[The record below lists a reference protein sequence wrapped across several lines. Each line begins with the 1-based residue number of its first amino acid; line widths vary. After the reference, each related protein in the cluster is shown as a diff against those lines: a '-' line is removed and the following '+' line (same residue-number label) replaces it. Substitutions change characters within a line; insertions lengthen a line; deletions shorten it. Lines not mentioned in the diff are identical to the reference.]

1 MKREK
6 EKLSKGAASGMV
18 ALVFLVLGFQLAIFV
33 VKVVERPRQAGDA
46 RSEPGMTER
55 AGPDLAERTA
65 AGMTERSATGAGQEL
80 GRTAGVGAGRT
91 EESWPGSAGDADLSG
106 RSKSGSAGDA
116 GSPGGSKSGV
126 TGDAD
131 LSGRSKS
138 SSDGDAGL
146 PGGSK
151 SGVDGDADLSGRS
164 KLGGYARPAG
174 GTRASG
180 VKKPGRTW
188 PSDAKKPRRTYE
200 SFAFDPNTVSVADL
214 QRLGLSERQAE
225 SIENYR
231 SKGGRFRSKADFRKM
246 YVVSDTLFAR
256 LEAYIEIPKLEL
268 NTADSAALVALRG
281 IGPYYA
287 RKILDYRERL
297 GGFVDAAQLL
307 EIDGLDADRLAGF
320 SEDVTVDAKKIRKID
335 LWHASDTVL
344 ARHPYIGAK
353 GARSLLRYRQLYD
366 SARWTLPDLA
376 KERALQPENIEK
388 LKKYI
393 EIQ

>member
-1 MKREK
+1 MRKEK

-33 VKVVERPRQAGDA
+33 VKVVERPPRAEDA
-46 RSEPGMTER
+46 RSEPG
-55 AGPDLAERTA
+55 L
-65 AGMTERSATGAGQEL
+65 TERSQPGVAG
-80 GRTAGVGAGRT
+80 
-91 EESWPGSAGDADLSG
+91 
-106 RSKSGSAGDA
+106 KSGSGSVGDA
-116 GSPGGSKSGV
+116 GWPGGSKSDV
-126 TGDAD
+126 T
-131 LSGRSKS
+131 
-138 SSDGDAGL
+138 
-146 PGGSK
+146 
-151 SGVDGDADLSGRS
+151 GDADLSGRS
-164 KLGGYARPAG
+164 KLGGYRRPAG

-188 PSDAKKPRRTYE
+188 PSDARKPGRTYE
-200 SFAFDPNTVSVADL
+200 SFAFDPNTVSMADL

-231 SKGGRFRSKADFRKM
+231 SKGGRFR
-246 YVVSDTLFAR
+246 LFAR

-376 KERALQPENIEK
+376 KERALLPENIEK

>member
-33 VKVVERPRQAGDA
+33 VKVVERPPRAEDA
-46 RSEPGMTER
+46 RSEPGMTEKS
-55 AGPDLAERTA
+55 A
-65 AGMTERSATGAGQEL
+65 AGMTERSAVDMAGGSSSGMTERSAQGVGPELGWTAGSEL
-80 GRTAGVGAGRT
+80 GRTEQPGVAGRSGSGSDGDADVLG
-91 EESWPGSAGDADLSG
+91 ESKSEVDGDADLLG
-106 RSKSGSAGDA
+106 QSKSE
-116 GSPGGSKSGV
+116 
-126 TGDAD
+126 
-131 LSGRSKS
+131 
-138 SSDGDAGL
+138 
-146 PGGSK
+146 
-151 SGVDGDADLSGRS
+151 VDGDADLSGRS

-188 PSDAKKPRRTYE
+188 PSDAKKPGRTYE

-231 SKGGRFRSKADFRKM
+231 SKGGRFRSKEDFRKM

-256 LEAYIEIPKLEL
+256 LEAYIDIPKLEL
-268 NTADSAALVALRG
+268 NRADSAALVALRG

-353 GARSLLRYRQLYD
+353 GARSVLRYRQLYD

-376 KERALQPENIEK
+376 KERALLPENIEK

>member
-1 MKREK
+1 MRKEK

-33 VKVVERPRQAGDA
+33 VKVVERPPRAEDA
-46 RSEPGMTER
+46 WSEPGMTEKS
-55 AGPDLAERTA
+55 A
-65 AGMTERSATGAGQEL
+65 AGMTERSAVDMAGGSSSGMTERSAAGAGQEL
-80 GRTAGVGAGRT
+80 GRTAGAGPGMA

-106 RSKSGSAGDA
+106 RLKSGSAGDA

-131 LSGRSKS
+131 LSGRSK
-138 SSDGDAGL
+138 
-146 PGGSK
+146 
-151 SGVDGDADLSGRS
+151 
-164 KLGGYARPAG
+164 LGGYRRPAG

-188 PSDAKKPRRTYE
+188 PSDARKPGRTYE

-231 SKGGRFRSKADFRKM
+231 SKGGRFRSKEDFRKM

-256 LEAYIEIPKLEL
+256 LEAYIDIPKLEL
-268 NTADSAALVALRG
+268 NMADSAALVALRG

-353 GARSLLRYRQLYD
+353 GARSVLRYRQLYD

-376 KERALQPENIEK
+376 KERALPPENIEK

>member
-33 VKVVERPRQAGDA
+33 VKVVERPRQARDA

-65 AGMTERSATGAGQEL
+65 AGMTERSAAGAGQEL

-91 EESWPGSAGDADLSG
+91 EESG
-106 RSKSGSAGDA
+106 SGS
-116 GSPGGSKSGV
+116 V
-126 TGDAD
+126 
-131 LSGRSKS
+131 
-138 SSDGDAGL
+138 GDAGL

-151 SGVDGDADLSGRS
+151 SDVTGDADLSGRS
-164 KLGGYARPAG
+164 KLGGYRRPAG

-188 PSDAKKPRRTYE
+188 PSDARKPGRTYE

-231 SKGGRFRSKADFRKM
+231 SKGGRFSSKADFRKM

-256 LEAYIEIPKLEL
+256 LEAYIDIPKLEL

-353 GARSLLRYRQLYD
+353 GARSVLRYRQLYD

-376 KERALQPENIEK
+376 KERALPPENIEK

>member
-1 MKREK
+1 M
-6 EKLSKGAASGMV
+6 
-18 ALVFLVLGFQLAIFV
+18 
-33 VKVVERPRQAGDA
+33 AG
-46 RSEPGMTER
+46 T
-55 AGPDLAERTA
+55 
-65 AGMTERSATGAGQEL
+65 EL
-80 GRTAGVGAGRT
+80 GRTAGAGPGMA

-106 RSKSGSAGDA
+106 RLKSGSAGDA

-138 SSDGDAGL
+138 GSDGDAGL

-151 SGVDGDADLSGRS
+151 SDVTGDADLSGRS

-188 PSDAKKPRRTYE
+188 PSDARKPGRTYE

-256 LEAYIEIPKLEL
+256 LEAYIVIPKLEL

-307 EIDGLDADRLAGF
+307 EIEGIDADRFAGF

-353 GARSLLRYRQLYD
+353 GARSVLRYRQLYD

-376 KERALQPENIEK
+376 KERALLPENIEK

>member
-33 VKVVERPRQAGDA
+33 VKVVERPPRAEDA
-46 RSEPGMTER
+46 RSEPGMTEKS
-55 AGPDLAERTA
+55 A
-65 AGMTERSATGAGQEL
+65 AGMTERSAVDMAGGSSSGMTERSAQGVGPELGWTAGSEL
-80 GRTAGVGAGRT
+80 GRTAGAGPGMA

-106 RSKSGSAGDA
+106 RLKSGSAGDA
-116 GSPGGSKSGV
+116 GSPGGSKSDV
-126 TGDAD
+126 T
-131 LSGRSKS
+131 
-138 SSDGDAGL
+138 
-146 PGGSK
+146 
-151 SGVDGDADLSGRS
+151 GDADLSGRS

-188 PSDAKKPRRTYE
+188 PSDAKKPGRTWPSDAKKPGRTYE

-231 SKGGRFRSKADFRKM
+231 SKGGRFRSKEDFRKM

-256 LEAYIEIPKLEL
+256 LEAYIDIPKLEL
-268 NTADSAALVALRG
+268 NRADSAALVALRG

-353 GARSLLRYRQLYD
+353 GARSVLRYRQLYD

-376 KERALQPENIEK
+376 KERALPPENIEK

>member
-1 MKREK
+1 MRKEK

-46 RSEPGMTER
+46 RSEPGMTEKS
-55 AGPDLAERTA
+55 APGVGP
-65 AGMTERSATGAGQEL
+65 EL
-80 GRTAGVGAGRT
+80 GRTEGAAAGMA
-91 EESWPGSAGDADLSG
+91 EISG
-106 RSKSGSAGDA
+106 
-116 GSPGGSKSGV
+116 SGV

-131 LSGRSKS
+131 L
-138 SSDGDAGL
+138 
-146 PGGSK
+146 PGQSK
-151 SGVDGDADLSGRS
+151 SGVDGNAELSDRS

-174 GTRASG
+174 GTRTSG
-180 VKKPGRTW
+180 AKKPGRTW
-188 PSDAKKPRRTYE
+188 PSDARKPGRTYE

-268 NTADSAALVALRG
+268 NRADSAALVALRG

-353 GARSLLRYRQLYD
+353 GARSVLRYRQLYD

-376 KERALQPENIEK
+376 KERALPPENIEK

>member
-33 VKVVERPRQAGDA
+33 VKVVERPPRAEDA
-46 RSEPGMTER
+46 RSEPGMTEKS
-55 AGPDLAERTA
+55 A
-65 AGMTERSATGAGQEL
+65 AGMTERSAVDMAGGSSSGMTERSAPGVGPELGWTAGSEL
-80 GRTAGVGAGRT
+80 GRTEQPGVAGK
-91 EESWPGSAGDADLSG
+91 SGSGSDGDADLLG
-106 RSKSGSAGDA
+106 QSKTEVD
-116 GSPGGSKSGV
+116 
-126 TGDAD
+126 GDAD
-131 LSGRSKS
+131 LLGQ
-138 SSDGDAGL
+138 
-146 PGGSK
+146 SK

-180 VKKPGRTW
+180 VKKPG
-188 PSDAKKPRRTYE
+188 RTYE

-231 SKGGRFRSKADFRKM
+231 SKGGRFRSKEDFRKM

-256 LEAYIEIPKLEL
+256 LEAYIDIPKLEL
-268 NTADSAALVALRG
+268 NRADSAALVALRG

-287 RKILDYRERL
+287 RKILNYRERL

-353 GARSLLRYRQLYD
+353 GARSVLRYRQLYD

-376 KERALQPENIEK
+376 KERALPPENIEK

>member
-33 VKVVERPRQAGDA
+33 VKVVERPPRAEDA
-46 RSEPGMTER
+46 RSEPGMTEKS
-55 AGPDLAERTA
+55 A
-65 AGMTERSATGAGQEL
+65 AGMTERSAVDMAGGSSSGMTERSAQGVGPELGWTAGSEL
-80 GRTAGVGAGRT
+80 GRTEQPGVAGK
-91 EESWPGSAGDADLSG
+91 SGSGSDGDADLLG
-106 RSKSGSAGDA
+106 QSKSEVD
-116 GSPGGSKSGV
+116 V
-126 TGDAD
+126 DAD
-131 LSGRSKS
+131 LLGQSKS
-138 SSDGDAGL
+138 D
-146 PGGSK
+146 
-151 SGVDGDADLSGRS
+151 VTGDADLSGRS

-188 PSDAKKPRRTYE
+188 PSDAKKPGRTWPSDAKKPGRTYE

-231 SKGGRFRSKADFRKM
+231 SKGGRFRSKEDFRKM

-256 LEAYIEIPKLEL
+256 LEAYIDIPKLEL
-268 NTADSAALVALRG
+268 NRADSAALVALRG

-287 RKILDYRERL
+287 RKILNYRERL

-307 EIDGLDADRLAGF
+307 EIDGIDADRLAGF

-353 GARSLLRYRQLYD
+353 GARSVLRYRQLYD

-376 KERALQPENIEK
+376 KERALPPENIEK

>member
-33 VKVVERPRQAGDA
+33 VKVVERPPRAEDA
-46 RSEPGMTER
+46 WSEPGMTEKS
-55 AGPDLAERTA
+55 A
-65 AGMTERSATGAGQEL
+65 AGMTERSAVDMAGGSSSGMTERSAPGVGQEL
-80 GRTAGVGAGRT
+80 GRTAGVGPGMA

-106 RSKSGSAGDA
+106 RLKSGSAGDA
-116 GSPGGSKSGV
+116 GSPGGSKSDV
-126 TGDAD
+126 T
-131 LSGRSKS
+131 
-138 SSDGDAGL
+138 
-146 PGGSK
+146 
-151 SGVDGDADLSGRS
+151 GDADLSGRS

-180 VKKPGRTW
+180 MKKPGRTW
-188 PSDAKKPRRTYE
+188 PSDARKPGRTYE

-353 GARSLLRYRQLYD
+353 GARSVLRYRQLYD

-376 KERALQPENIEK
+376 KERALLPENIEK

>member
-1 MKREK
+1 MAGSE
-6 EKLSKGAASGMV
+6 
-18 ALVFLVLGFQLAIFV
+18 LG
-33 VKVVERPRQAGDA
+33 RMAG
-46 RSEPGMTER
+46 S
-55 AGPDLAERTA
+55 
-65 AGMTERSATGAGQEL
+65 EL

-91 EESWPGSAGDADLSG
+91 EESG
-106 RSKSGSAGDA
+106 SGSG
-116 GSPGGSKSGV
+116 
-126 TGDAD
+126 
-131 LSGRSKS
+131 
-138 SSDGDAGL
+138 GDAGL

-151 SGVDGDADLSGRS
+151 SDVTGDAELSDRS
-164 KLGGYARPAG
+164 KLGGYRRPAG

-188 PSDAKKPRRTYE
+188 PSDARKPGRTYE

-225 SIENYR
+225 SIDNYR

-268 NTADSAALVALRG
+268 NRADSAALVALRG

-307 EIDGLDADRLAGF
+307 EIDGLEADRLAGF

-353 GARSLLRYRQLYD
+353 GARSVLRYRQLYD

-376 KERALQPENIEK
+376 KERALPSENIEK

>member
-1 MKREK
+1 MEK

-33 VKVVERPRQAGDA
+33 VKVVERPPRAEDA
-46 RSEPGMTER
+46 WSEPGMTEKS
-55 AGPDLAERTA
+55 A
-65 AGMTERSATGAGQEL
+65 AGMTERSAVAM
-80 GRTAGVGAGRT
+80 TAGS
-91 EESWPGSAGDADLSG
+91 EPGVAE
-106 RSKSGSAGDA
+106 KSGSGT
-116 GSPGGSKSGV
+116 
-126 TGDAD
+126 TGE
-131 LSGRSKS
+131 
-138 SSDGDAGL
+138 
-146 PGGSK
+146 
-151 SGVDGDADLSGRS
+151 VDLSGRS
-164 KLGGYARPAG
+164 KLGGYRRPAG

-188 PSDAKKPRRTYE
+188 PSDARKPGRTYE
-200 SFAFDPNTVSVADL
+200 SFVFDPNTVSVADL

-268 NTADSAALVALRG
+268 NRADSAALVALRG

-307 EIDGLDADRLAGF
+307 EIDGIDADRLAGF

-353 GARSLLRYRQLYD
+353 GARSVLRYRQLYD

-376 KERALQPENIEK
+376 KERALSSENIEK

>member
-6 EKLSKGAASGMV
+6 GKLSKGAASGMV

-33 VKVVERPRQAGDA
+33 VKVVERPPRAEDA
-46 RSEPGMTER
+46 RSEPGM
-55 AGPDLAERTA
+55 AEKSA
-65 AGMTERSATGAGQEL
+65 AGMTERSAVDMAGGSSAGMTERSAPGVGPELGRMAGTEL
-80 GRTAGVGAGRT
+80 GRTAGAGPGMA

-106 RSKSGSAGDA
+106 RLKSGSAGDA
-116 GSPGGSKSGV
+116 GSPGGSKSDV
-126 TGDAD
+126 T
-131 LSGRSKS
+131 
-138 SSDGDAGL
+138 
-146 PGGSK
+146 
-151 SGVDGDADLSGRS
+151 GDADLSGRS

-188 PSDAKKPRRTYE
+188 PSDAKKPGRTYE

-231 SKGGRFRSKADFRKM
+231 SKGGRFRSKEDFRKM

-256 LEAYIEIPKLEL
+256 LEAYIDIPKLEL
-268 NTADSAALVALRG
+268 NMADSAALVALRG

-353 GARSLLRYRQLYD
+353 GARSVLRYRQLYD

-376 KERALQPENIEK
+376 KERALPPENIEK

>member
-6 EKLSKGAASGMV
+6 EKLSKAAASGMV

-33 VKVVERPRQAGDA
+33 VKVVERPPRAEDA
-46 RSEPGMTER
+46 RSEPGMTEKS
-55 AGPDLAERTA
+55 AV
-65 AGMTERSATGAGQEL
+65 GMTERSAVAMTERTTVDMAGGSSSGMTERSAPGVGPEL
-80 GRTAGVGAGRT
+80 GWTAGSESGRT
-91 EESWPGSAGDADLSG
+91 EEPGVAG
-106 RSKSGSAGDA
+106 KSGSD
-116 GSPGGSKSGV
+116 SC
-126 TGDAD
+126 
-131 LSGRSKS
+131 
-138 SSDGDAGL
+138 GDAGL

-151 SGVDGDADLSGRS
+151 SDVTGDADLSGRS
-164 KLGGYARPAG
+164 KLGGYRRPAG

-188 PSDAKKPRRTYE
+188 PSDAKKPGRTYE

-307 EIDGLDADRLAGF
+307 EIEGIDADRLAGF

-353 GARSLLRYRQLYD
+353 GARSVLRYRQLYD

-376 KERALQPENIEK
+376 KERALPSENIEK

>member
-1 MKREK
+1 MKMEK

-33 VKVVERPRQAGDA
+33 VKVVERPPRAEDA
-46 RSEPGMTER
+46 WSEPGMTEKS
-55 AGPDLAERTA
+55 A
-65 AGMTERSATGAGQEL
+65 AGMTERSAVDMAGGSSSGMTERSAPGVGPELGWTAGSEL
-80 GRTAGVGAGRT
+80 GRTEEPGVAG
-91 EESWPGSAGDADLSG
+91 
-106 RSKSGSAGDA
+106 KSGS
-116 GSPGGSKSGV
+116 GSV
-126 TGDAD
+126 
-131 LSGRSKS
+131 
-138 SSDGDAGL
+138 GDAGL

-151 SGVDGDADLSGRS
+151 SDVTGDADLSGRS

-188 PSDAKKPRRTYE
+188 PSDARKPGRTYE

-307 EIDGLDADRLAGF
+307 EIEGIDADRLAGF

-353 GARSLLRYRQLYD
+353 GARSVLRYRQLYD

-376 KERALQPENIEK
+376 KERALLPENIEK

>member
-1 MKREK
+1 MIFARQGPPHKNRPCREWSIISNERESAMKREK

-33 VKVVERPRQAGDA
+33 VKVVERPPRAEDA
-46 RSEPGMTER
+46 RSEPGMTEKS
-55 AGPDLAERTA
+55 A
-65 AGMTERSATGAGQEL
+65 AGMTERSAVDMAGGSSSGMTERSAPGVGPELGWTAGSEL
-80 GRTAGVGAGRT
+80 GRTEQPGVAGK
-91 EESWPGSAGDADLSG
+91 SGSGSDGDADLLG
-106 RSKSGSAGDA
+106 QSKSE
-116 GSPGGSKSGV
+116 
-126 TGDAD
+126 
-131 LSGRSKS
+131 
-138 SSDGDAGL
+138 
-146 PGGSK
+146 
-151 SGVDGDADLSGRS
+151 VDGDADLSGRS

-188 PSDAKKPRRTYE
+188 PSDAKKPGRTYE

-231 SKGGRFRSKADFRKM
+231 SKGGRFRSKEDFRKM

-256 LEAYIEIPKLEL
+256 LEAYIDIPKLEL
-268 NTADSAALVALRG
+268 NRADSAALVALRG

-353 GARSLLRYRQLYD
+353 GARSVLRYRQLYD

-376 KERALQPENIEK
+376 KERALPPENIEK

>member
-33 VKVVERPRQAGDA
+33 VKVVERPPRAEDA

-55 AGPDLAERTA
+55 SEVVAGVGPGMTEKSA
-65 AGMTERSATGAGQEL
+65 AGMTERSAVDMAGGSSSGMTERSAPGVGPELGWTAGSEL
-80 GRTAGVGAGRT
+80 GRTEEPGVAG
-91 EESWPGSAGDADLSG
+91 
-106 RSKSGSAGDA
+106 KSGSGSGGDA
-116 GSPGGSKSGV
+116 GLLGQSKSGV
-126 TGDAD
+126 AGDAE
-131 LSGRSKS
+131 LS
-138 SSDGDAGL
+138 D
-146 PGGSK
+146 
-151 SGVDGDADLSGRS
+151 RS
-164 KLGGYARPAG
+164 KLGGYRRPAG

-188 PSDAKKPRRTYE
+188 PSDARKPGRTYE
-200 SFAFDPNTVSVADL
+200 SFVFDPNTVSVADL

-307 EIDGLDADRLAGF
+307 EIEGIDSERFAGF

-353 GARSLLRYRQLYD
+353 GARSVLRYRQLYD

-376 KERALQPENIEK
+376 KERALPPENIEK

>member
-1 MKREK
+1 MHELYLKLAGKVKNKRKIDPEQFQKTRRHDRIPGWGGMKFQK
-6 EKLSKGAASGMV
+6 EVEGERV
-18 ALVFLVLGFQLAIFV
+18 AN
-33 VKVVERPRQAGDA
+33 
-46 RSEPGMTER
+46 
-55 AGPDLAERTA
+55 
-65 AGMTERSATGAGQEL
+65 
-80 GRTAGVGAGRT
+80 
-91 EESWPGSAGDADLSG
+91 
-106 RSKSGSAGDA
+106 
-116 GSPGGSKSGV
+116 
-126 TGDAD
+126 
-131 LSGRSKS
+131 
-138 SSDGDAGL
+138 
-146 PGGSK
+146 
-151 SGVDGDADLSGRS
+151 
-164 KLGGYARPAG
+164 
-174 GTRASG
+174 
-180 VKKPGRTW
+180 
-188 PSDAKKPRRTYE
+188 
-200 SFAFDPNTVSVADL
+200 DP
-214 QRLGLSERQAE
+214 
-225 SIENYR
+225 I
-231 SKGGRFRSKADFRKM
+231 KADFRKM

-256 LEAYIEIPKLEL
+256 LEAYIVIPKLEL

-353 GARSLLRYRQLYD
+353 GARSVLRYRQLYD

-376 KERALQPENIEK
+376 KERALPPENIEK

>member
-33 VKVVERPRQAGDA
+33 VKVVERPPRAEDA
-46 RSEPGMTER
+46 RSEPGMTEKS
-55 AGPDLAERTA
+55 A
-65 AGMTERSATGAGQEL
+65 AGMTERSAVDMAGGSSSGMTERSAPGVGPELGWTAGSEL
-80 GRTAGVGAGRT
+80 GRTEQPGVAGK
-91 EESWPGSAGDADLSG
+91 SGSGSDGDADLLG
-106 RSKSGSAGDA
+106 QSKSE
-116 GSPGGSKSGV
+116 
-126 TGDAD
+126 
-131 LSGRSKS
+131 
-138 SSDGDAGL
+138 
-146 PGGSK
+146 
-151 SGVDGDADLSGRS
+151 VDGDADLSGRS

-188 PSDAKKPRRTYE
+188 PSDARKPGRTWPSDTKKPGRTYE

-231 SKGGRFRSKADFRKM
+231 SKGGRFRSKEDFRKM

-256 LEAYIEIPKLEL
+256 LEAYIDIPKLEL
-268 NTADSAALVALRG
+268 NRADSAALVALRG

-353 GARSLLRYRQLYD
+353 GARSVLRYRQLYD

-376 KERALQPENIEK
+376 KERALPPENIEK

>member
-33 VKVVERPRQAGDA
+33 VKVVERPPRAEDA
-46 RSEPGMTER
+46 RSEPGMTEKS
-55 AGPDLAERTA
+55 A
-65 AGMTERSATGAGQEL
+65 AGMTERSAVDMAGGSSSGMTERSAPGVGPELGWTAGSEL
-80 GRTAGVGAGRT
+80 GRTEQPGVAGK
-91 EESWPGSAGDADLSG
+91 SGSGSDGDADLLG
-106 RSKSGSAGDA
+106 QSKSE
-116 GSPGGSKSGV
+116 
-126 TGDAD
+126 
-131 LSGRSKS
+131 
-138 SSDGDAGL
+138 
-146 PGGSK
+146 
-151 SGVDGDADLSGRS
+151 VDGDADLSGRS

-180 VKKPGRTW
+180 VRKPGRTWPSDAKKPGRTW

-256 LEAYIEIPKLEL
+256 LEAYIDIPKLEL
-268 NTADSAALVALRG
+268 NRADSAALVALRG

-353 GARSLLRYRQLYD
+353 GARSVLRYRQLYD

-376 KERALQPENIEK
+376 KERALPPENIEK

>member
-33 VKVVERPRQAGDA
+33 VKVVERPPRAEDA
-46 RSEPGMTER
+46 RSEPGMTEKS
-55 AGPDLAERTA
+55 A
-65 AGMTERSATGAGQEL
+65 AGMTERSAVDMAGGSSSGMTERSAPGVGPELGWTAGSEL
-80 GRTAGVGAGRT
+80 GRTEQPGVAGK
-91 EESWPGSAGDADLSG
+91 SGSGLDGDADLLG
-106 RSKSGSAGDA
+106 QSKSEVD
-116 GSPGGSKSGV
+116 
-126 TGDAD
+126 GDAD
-131 LSGRSKS
+131 LLGQSKS
-138 SSDGDAGL
+138 E
-146 PGGSK
+146 
-151 SGVDGDADLSGRS
+151 VDGDADLSGRS

-188 PSDAKKPRRTYE
+188 PSDAKKPGRTYE

-231 SKGGRFRSKADFRKM
+231 SKGGRFRSKEDFRKM

-256 LEAYIEIPKLEL
+256 LEAYIDIPKLEL
-268 NTADSAALVALRG
+268 NRADSAALVALRG

-287 RKILDYRERL
+287 RKILNYRERL

-320 SEDVTVDAKKIRKID
+320 SEDVTVDAKKIWKID

-353 GARSLLRYRQLYD
+353 GARSVLRYRQLYD

-376 KERALQPENIEK
+376 KERALPPENIEK

>member
-33 VKVVERPRQAGDA
+33 VKVVERPPRAEDA
-46 RSEPGMTER
+46 RSEPGMTEKS
-55 AGPDLAERTA
+55 A
-65 AGMTERSATGAGQEL
+65 AGMTERSAAGLTERSAVDMAGGSSSGMTERSAPGVGPELGWTAGSEL
-80 GRTAGVGAGRT
+80 GRTEQPGVAGK
-91 EESWPGSAGDADLSG
+91 SGSGSDGDADLLG
-106 RSKSGSAGDA
+106 QSKSE
-116 GSPGGSKSGV
+116 
-126 TGDAD
+126 
-131 LSGRSKS
+131 
-138 SSDGDAGL
+138 
-146 PGGSK
+146 
-151 SGVDGDADLSGRS
+151 VDGDADLSGRS

-188 PSDAKKPRRTYE
+188 PSDARKPGRTWPSDAKKPGRTYE

-231 SKGGRFRSKADFRKM
+231 SKGGRFRSKEDFRKM

-256 LEAYIEIPKLEL
+256 LEAYIDIPKLEL
-268 NTADSAALVALRG
+268 NRADSAALVALRG

-353 GARSLLRYRQLYD
+353 GARSVLRYRQLYD

-376 KERALQPENIEK
+376 KERALPPENIEK

>member
-33 VKVVERPRQAGDA
+33 VKVVERPPRAEDA
-46 RSEPGMTER
+46 RSEPGMTEKS
-55 AGPDLAERTA
+55 A
-65 AGMTERSATGAGQEL
+65 AGMTERSAVDMAGGSSSGMTERSAPGVGPELGWTAGSEL
-80 GRTAGVGAGRT
+80 GRTEQPGVAGK
-91 EESWPGSAGDADLSG
+91 SGSGSDGDADLLG
-106 RSKSGSAGDA
+106 QSKSEVD
-116 GSPGGSKSGV
+116 
-126 TGDAD
+126 GDAD
-131 LSGRSKS
+131 LLGQSKS
-138 SSDGDAGL
+138 E
-146 PGGSK
+146 
-151 SGVDGDADLSGRS
+151 VDGDADLSGRS

-188 PSDAKKPRRTYE
+188 PSDAKKPGRTWPSDAKKPGRTYE

-231 SKGGRFRSKADFRKM
+231 SKGGRFRSKEDFRKM

-256 LEAYIEIPKLEL
+256 LEAYIDIPKLEL
-268 NTADSAALVALRG
+268 NRADSAALVALRG

-353 GARSLLRYRQLYD
+353 GARSVLRYRQLYD

-376 KERALQPENIEK
+376 KERALPPENIEK

>member
-1 MKREK
+1 MRKEK

-33 VKVVERPRQAGDA
+33 VKVVERPPRAEDA

-55 AGPDLAERTA
+55 SEVVAGVGPGL
-65 AGMTERSATGAGQEL
+65 TERSQPGVAGK
-80 GRTAGVGAGRT
+80 
-91 EESWPGSAGDADLSG
+91 SGSGSDGDADLLG
-106 RSKSGSAGDA
+106 QSKSE
-116 GSPGGSKSGV
+116 
-126 TGDAD
+126 
-131 LSGRSKS
+131 
-138 SSDGDAGL
+138 
-146 PGGSK
+146 
-151 SGVDGDADLSGRS
+151 VDGDADLSGRS
-164 KLGGYARPAG
+164 KLGGYRRPAG

-188 PSDAKKPRRTYE
+188 PSDARKPGRTYE

-307 EIDGLDADRLAGF
+307 EIEGIDADRFAGF

-353 GARSLLRYRQLYD
+353 GARSVLRYRQLYD

-376 KERALQPENIEK
+376 KERALPPENIEK

>member
-33 VKVVERPRQAGDA
+33 VKVVERPPRAEDA
-46 RSEPGMTER
+46 RSEPGMTEKS
-55 AGPDLAERTA
+55 A
-65 AGMTERSATGAGQEL
+65 AGMTERSAVDMAGGSSSGMTERSAPGVGPELGWTAGSEL
-80 GRTAGVGAGRT
+80 GRTEQPGVAGK
-91 EESWPGSAGDADLSG
+91 SGSGSDGDADLLG
-106 RSKSGSAGDA
+106 QSKSE
-116 GSPGGSKSGV
+116 
-126 TGDAD
+126 
-131 LSGRSKS
+131 
-138 SSDGDAGL
+138 
-146 PGGSK
+146 
-151 SGVDGDADLSGRS
+151 VDGDADLSGRS

-188 PSDAKKPRRTYE
+188 PSDAKKPGRTYE

-231 SKGGRFRSKADFRKM
+231 SKGGRFRSKEDFRKM

-256 LEAYIEIPKLEL
+256 LEAYIDIPKLEL
-268 NTADSAALVALRG
+268 NMADSAALVALRG

-307 EIDGLDADRLAGF
+307 EIEGIDADRLAGF

-353 GARSLLRYRQLYD
+353 GARSVLRYRQLYD

-376 KERALQPENIEK
+376 KERALPPENIEK

>member
-1 MKREK
+1 MVFARQGLPHKIRPCREWSIIGNERESAMKMEK

-33 VKVVERPRQAGDA
+33 VKVVERPPRAEDA
-46 RSEPGMTER
+46 RSEPG
-55 AGPDLAERTA
+55 L
-65 AGMTERSATGAGQEL
+65 TERSQPGVAG
-80 GRTAGVGAGRT
+80 
-91 EESWPGSAGDADLSG
+91 
-106 RSKSGSAGDA
+106 KSGS
-116 GSPGGSKSGV
+116 GSV
-126 TGDAD
+126 
-131 LSGRSKS
+131 
-138 SSDGDAGL
+138 GDAGL

-164 KLGGYARPAG
+164 KLGGYRRPAG

-188 PSDAKKPRRTYE
+188 PSDARKPGRTYE

-353 GARSLLRYRQLYD
+353 GARSVLRYRQLYD

-376 KERALQPENIEK
+376 KERALLPENIEK